1 MSLLKGSRA
10 EMGRELR
17 FMFKFCSMV
26 VVVFYG
32 FLRFVEFWGPG
43 SRALQG
49 IRDTTENAL
58 TGGGGGIH
66 ALFVVI
72 PCLTAAQYR
81 QHSCAYEVQV

>member
-10 EMGRELR
+10 EMGRGLR
-17 FMFKFCSMV
+17 FMFKFCSML

-66 ALFVVI
+66 ALFVVMY
-72 PCLTAAQYR
+72 LLL
-81 QHSCAYEVQV
+81 